1 VALNRVRDLGL
12 IDAIDT
18 KAREV
23 FVSDVWRVTRDGR
36 DPLRGGASDSRW
48 CNGSFSVLYTSL
60 ERSGAVAE
68 VYAYLAEQPVFPSK
82 LRYDAHRISVKA
94 NKMLRFADISS
105 LAVLGVDI
113 TRYTSRDYV
122 QTQAIADAAYFLEYD
137 GLIAPSARWNC
148 MNVMLFNEHI
158 SGHSISLECLQT
170 EPVDWA
176 QWRLSMR
183 KQT

>member
-1 VALNRVRDLGL
+1 VALNHVRDIAL
-12 IDAIDT
+12 IDAIDA
-18 KAREV
+18 KVREV

-48 CNGSFSVLYTSL
+48 CNGAFSVLYTSL
-60 ERSGAVAE
+60 ERNGAAAE
-68 VYAYLAEQPVFPSK
+68 VYSFLAEQPVFPSK
-82 LRYDAHRISVKA
+82 LRFNAHRLSVQADKI
-94 NKMLRFADISS
+94 LRFADVSS
-105 LAVLGVDI
+105 FAALGVDVA
-113 TRYTSRDYV
+113 RYSSRDYV
-122 QTQAIADAAYFLEYD
+122 QTQAIADAAYFLEFD

-148 MNVMLFNEHI
+148 MNAMLFNERI

-176 QWRLSMR
+176 QLRLSMR